1 MWHRFRY
8 ETGGQHSEIQASLV
22 ATGTDATYTAMAKTV
37 GLPLG
42 IAAKL
47 LLQNTIKSRGVV
59 IPTQAE
65 FYDPIL
71 AELKELGIELNEIE
85 VKH

>member
-8 ETGGQHSEIQASLV
+8 AKDGRGNEIQATLV
-22 ATGTDATYTAMAKTV
+22 AKGDDSTRTAMAKTV

-42 IAAKL
+42 IAARLILEGK
-47 LLQNTIKSRGVV
+47 IKARGVV
-59 IPTQAE
+59 VPVTRE

-71 AELKELGIELNEIE
+71 AELKTQGIELTE
-85 VKH
+85 K